1 MMPNADRACGGGV
14 LGQIAHCSFGVVHD
28 SSREIRA
35 QGGMTLS
42 PLITRAGC
50 AGLAMLVLCGV
61 LACATPRTEAQ
72 RQLDKETAE
81 RVQSALDSDRLLY
94 AKHIVVRADS
104 GVVRLTGFVWDPP
117 DLDEARRDAE
127 GVEGVSKVVNDL
139 ELQLNGIDDSPV
151 VR

>member
-1 MMPNADRACGGGV
+1 MTNDHPS
-14 LGQIAHCSFGVVHD
+14 IARRRFGRGERCVETHEEVG
-28 SSREIRA
+28 E
-35 QGGMTLS
+35 LS
-42 PLITRAGC
+42 PLINRARC
-50 AGLAMLVLCGV
+50 AVLATLVLCG
-61 LACATPRTEAQ
+61 LAACATPRTDAQ

-81 RVQSALDSDRLLY
+81 RVQSALDADRLLY
-94 AKHIVVRADS
+94 AKHIVVRADN